1 MIFTGRS
8 FTIAI
13 NMVTPTPDDN
23 PVHPFLQIAE
33 NLFNRRLP
41 EEDQSAAVADLPLLN
56 EDILNELAQLAETA
70 ALTQPAYAYTLMT
83 VADAAARHS
92 NDPFLCALAAWQ
104 LARAANG
111 WVQPKLVET
120 AVTRAQT
127 LFTQLQEPGWLAAC
141 SWQRNATPW
150 TRPNFPQ
157 AVAELEQSL
166 RALEQEGFH
175 RLVPECRLS
184 LAYAYILVG
193 RFDDAETETAVAQ
206 QTFEMNNDLFGV
218 ARCYYTLASY
228 LRRQTHFEQARDC
241 FAEAQHFF
249 QQLGAEVWNVM
260 TTAQLGLVAWYWQH
274 DAQTAEPKLKWAVA
288 EFEKLDLPLWVAQGR
303 FGLGQMYQQMGQ
315 LSAAAE
321 AIHYARETFARF
333 HISGLW
339 ADSLLDSGW
348 LALYQGKYQTSLDF
362 FQQAETLYGKVGNS
376 WLPVI
381 AIMHQ
386 GEAYVQMGQYQQ
398 ALHYLEKASQHL
410 EALEMPQRQAWCQ
423 IRLAAVHELLNHWS
437 QAETHLDKAEE
448 SYGQTGQVSNSSTV
462 YNLRAKLCFAQGKV
476 AEALQFLHLAM
487 DAAEQ
492 QGEQPEVAQAQRL
505 LGHTLCEVGRLD
517 EALHYLQKADSSFAT
532 MGMMIDRAACQIE
545 LGDYYSRKN
554 DYAAAETVWKQAL
567 SIITGA
573 APELEWRVHLGLAG
587 LAEAA
592 NDGVTAL
599 AAYRQAVAALAQLRR
614 TLWQPAVAG
623 SYLAKPMSLF
633 DRAVSLATKMKA
645 TRDVLYFIEESKAQT
660 IAKQLVTPAST
671 GLSLPSQVT
680 DLIAEIRWLQQKISE
695 SKSSGPG
702 SFVSVR
708 ELHQQFLHKVRSYD
722 QLVSQVERAQK
733 SSPQLGKT
741 SGKFDLTHFRK
752 LAADFVGKKWLVLNF
767 YQNEAEITA
776 VAITSTD
783 CFSWS
788 TPITPALNF
797 ALDRCSKAGINRSLS
812 LRNLTPLGTDL
823 LPKAVSDRL
832 TPDTHLL
839 IVPHKKLHRLPW
851 AALPVAGAKP
861 LVAVCIPTVIP
872 SLQSLLSLWQRPQ
885 AAKRDRH
892 TPGLL
897 IAVANFQGRHP
908 PLVEV
913 NREAETFTALF
924 GPGVQA
930 LIGADA
936 VVEAW
941 RHLQQEQGTTRFGF
955 LHIATHAFS
964 DQFTGRLSSLA
975 LYDRD
980 LWLDELQQ
988 FAPLPPL
995 VTLSACS
1002 GLRNLI
1008 HEGDEQTGLSIAC
1021 LSAGAQRVVGS
1032 LWPILDKSSPNFM
1045 RDFYQ
1050 GLLGGYGVAEA
1061 LVWAQRTA
1069 VQTGTDLMH
1078 WASFQCIGQP

>member
-1 MIFTGRS
+1 
-8 FTIAI
+8 
-13 NMVTPTPDDN
+13 MVTPNIHHITVP
-23 PVHPFLQIAE
+23 PFLQIAE

-41 EEDQSAAVADLPLLN
+41 EEDLSAVVADLPVLN
-56 EDILNELAQLAETA
+56 EDILNGLAQVAETA
-70 ALTQPAYAYTLMT
+70 ALTQPAYAYTIMS
-83 VADAAARHS
+83 VADTAAQRS
-92 NDPFLCALAAWQ
+92 DDLFLRALAAWQ

-111 WVQPKLVET
+111 WVQPQLVET
-120 AVTRAQT
+120 AVTHAQT
-127 LFTQLQEPGWLAAC
+127 LFTQLQKSGWLAAC
-141 SWQRNATPW
+141 TWQHNAVPW

-157 AVAELEQSL
+157 AVTELEQSL

-175 RLVPECRLS
+175 SLIPECRLS
-184 LAYAYILVG
+184 LAYAYLLVG

-206 QTFEMNNDLFGV
+206 QIFETNNDYFGV
-218 ARCYYTLASY
+218 GRCLYTRASY
-228 LRRQTHFEQARDC
+228 LRRQTHFEQAKNY
-241 FAEAQHFF
+241 FVEAQRFF
-249 QQLGAEVWNVM
+249 QQVGADVWNVM

-274 DAQTAEPKLKWAVA
+274 DVQTAEPKLKWAVTK
-288 EFEKLDLPLWVAQGR
+288 FETLDLPLWVAQAR
-303 FGLGQMYQQMGQ
+303 FGLGQMYQQTGQ

-321 AIHYARETFARF
+321 AIHSARETFARF
-333 HISGLW
+333 HIPGLW
-339 ADSLLDSGW
+339 ADTLLDSGW
-348 LALYQGKYQTSLDF
+348 LALYQGSYQTSLDY
-362 FQQAETLYGKVGNS
+362 FQQAETLYAEVGNN

-398 ALHYLEKASQHL
+398 ALYYLEKASQRL
-410 EALEMPQRQAWCQ
+410 ETLDMPQRQAWCQ

-437 QAETHLDKAEE
+437 QSETHLDEAEK
-448 SYGQTGQVSNSSTV
+448 YYRQAGQGENSSTV

-517 EALHYLQKADSSFAT
+517 EAVHYLQKADSSFAT
-532 MGMMIDRAACQIE
+532 MSMVIDRAACQVE

-554 DYAAAETVWKQAL
+554 EYAAAETVWKQAL

-573 APELEWRVHLGLAG
+573 APELEWRAHLGLAG

-623 SYLAKPMSLF
+623 SYLVKPMSLF
-633 DRAVSLATKMKA
+633 DRAVALATKMKA
-645 TRDVLYFIEESKAQT
+645 TRNVLYFIEESKAQT
-660 IAKQLVTPAST
+660 TAKQLVSPAST
-671 GLSLPSQVT
+671 SLSLPSHVT
-680 DLIAEIRWLQQKISE
+680 DLIAEIRWLQQKIGE

-702 SFVSVR
+702 SFVSGR
-708 ELHQQFLHKVRSYD
+708 ELHQQFIQKVRSYD
-722 QLVSQVERAQK
+722 QLVSRVERAQMP
-733 SSPQLGKT
+733 SHQLAET
-741 SGKFDLTHFRK
+741 NSEFDLTHFREQATGF
-752 LAADFVGKKWLVLNF
+752 LGKKWLVLNF

-776 VAITSTD
+776 VAITPTD

-788 TPITPALNF
+788 TFVTPTLNF

-812 LRNLTPLGTDL
+812 LRNLEPLGSAL
-823 LPKAVSDRL
+823 LPKAVSDKL

-851 AALPVAGAKP
+851 AALPVAGAKH
-861 LVAVCIPTVIP
+861 LMTSCIPTVIP
-872 SLQSLLSLWQRPQ
+872 SLQSLLALWQRPQ
-885 AAKRDRH
+885 AAKQDLH
-892 TPGLL
+892 APGLL
-897 IAVANFQGRHP
+897 IAVANFRERHT

-913 NREAETFTALF
+913 YREAEMFTELF
-924 GPGVQA
+924 GPRVKA
-930 LIGADA
+930 LIDAGAMVDT
-936 VVEAW
+936 W
-941 RHLQQEQGTTRFGF
+941 RHLQQEQGSTRFSF
-955 LHIATHAFS
+955 LHIATHAYS
-964 DQFTGRLSSLA
+964 DQFTGRLSGLA

-1008 HEGDEQTGLSIAC
+1008 HEGDEQIGLSIAC

-1032 LWPILDKSSPNFM
+1032 LWPILDESSPNFM

-1050 GLLGGYGVAEA
+1050 DLLDGYGVAEA
-1061 LVWAQRTA
+1061 LVQAQRTA
-1069 VQTGTDLMH
+1069 VQTGADLMH
-1078 WASFQCIGQP
+1078 WASFQCIGHP